1 MKRFFL
7 LLALCAGMIKPS
19 HAQFGDF
26 LKSVAADAARNAAA
40 GQVRNA
46 VTGAVDSAARS
57 VTQPAS
63 QPASQPATQPNG
75 AAAPSAQPPA
85 AARPS
90 VPPGCGRIYGP
101 PLAIG
106 ERPES
111 YQPASLWP
119 ENTCPVSN
127 HGDLKFDKALAAKR
141 AFVEASK
148 VRCNDCEGGYWPD
161 AWGWRSLVKNSRD
174 YGKDY
179 AALLIALKQGESL
192 KWKGEKYDA
201 TVTATG
207 AHPIGELPCRQF
219 HYELKDKGKLVA
231 EYDSLYCEYVEG
243 YSTKASWNE
252 KV

>member
-1 MKRFFL
+1 MKRLFL
-7 LLALCAGMIKPS
+7 LLALSACVIQPS

-57 VTQPAS
+57 I
-63 QPASQPATQPNG
+63 TQPNG
-75 AAAPSAQPPA
+75 AAAPAAQPA
-85 AARPS
+85 VAARPA

-106 ERPES
+106 ERPER

-127 HGDLKFDKALAAKR
+127 HGDLKFEKALAAKR

-161 AWGWRSLVKNSRD
+161 AWGWRSLVKNSSD

-179 AALLIALKQGESL
+179 TALLVALKQGESL

-207 AHPIGELPCRQF
+207 AHPIGDLPCRQF
-219 HYELKDKGKLVA
+219 HYELKDKGRLVA